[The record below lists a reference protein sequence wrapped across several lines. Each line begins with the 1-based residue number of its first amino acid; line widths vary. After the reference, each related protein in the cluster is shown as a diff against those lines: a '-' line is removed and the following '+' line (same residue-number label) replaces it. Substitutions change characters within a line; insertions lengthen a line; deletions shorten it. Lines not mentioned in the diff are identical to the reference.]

1 MLTVLKVGGELLED
15 RAALHSAAGAIVRLS
30 RRDQLVVVHGGGRAI
45 DAELKARGLSPAF
58 ADGLRVTDGPALD
71 AVLAV
76 LAGRTN
82 TALVAAIGAAGG
94 RAVGLTGA
102 DGRIGRSTR
111 VPLFTTAAGEQV
123 DLGLV
128 GQPDGGDATLLQD
141 LLRLR
146 YTPVVASIGV
156 SARGELLNVN
166 ADTLAGH
173 LAAVLP
179 ADRLIVAGG
188 TAGVL
193 DGAGRTIPQLSVQD
207 IDAMIAS
214 GAAHSGMIAKLTA
227 CRQALSAGVGDIS
240 IVSGRSAQDFGAA
253 PGTRIGADFAGAHD
267 RQAARRPSTDGNR

>member
-1 MLTVLKVGGELLED
+1 MLTVLKLGGELLED
-15 RAALHSAAGAIVRLS
+15 RAALHGAAGAIVRLS

-45 DAELKARGLSPAF
+45 DAELKARGLAPRF
-58 ADGLRVTDGPALD
+58 VDGLRITDDAALE
-71 AVLAV
+71 AVLSV

-102 DGRIGRSTR
+102 DGSIGLATR
-111 VPLFTTAAGEQV
+111 VPLFTTVSNEQV

-128 GQPDGGDATLLQD
+128 GQPDGDEAALVRD
-141 LLRLR
+141 LLGLR
-146 YTPVVASIGV
+146 YTPVIASIGV
-156 SARGELLNVN
+156 SERGELLNVN

-193 DGAGRTIPQLSVQD
+193 DAESRTIAQLTAEE
-207 IDAMIAS
+207 IDALIAS
-214 GAAHSGMIAKLTA
+214 GAAHSGMIAKLAA
-227 CRQALSAGVGDIS
+227 CRRALAGGVTDVS
-240 IVSGRSAQDFGAA
+240 IVSGRGVQDFAAA
-253 PGTRIGADFAGAHD
+253 PGTRIHAAGRDFSPAG
-267 RQAARRPSTDGNR
+267 SV

>member
-1 MLTVLKVGGELLED
+1 LLTVLKLGGELLED
-15 RAALHSAAGAIVRLS
+15 RAALHGAAGAIVRLS
-30 RRDQLVVVHGGGRAI
+30 RRDQLVVVHGGGRSI
-45 DAELKARGLSPAF
+45 DAELTARGLTPTF
-58 ADGLRVTDGPALD
+58 VDGLRVTDEPALE
-71 AVLAV
+71 AVLSV

-102 DGRIGRSTR
+102 DGRIGLAAR
-111 VPLFTTAAGEQV
+111 VPIFTTVAGDRV

-128 GQPDGGDATLLQD
+128 GQPEGGDATLLRD
-141 LLRLR
+141 LLRLH
-146 YTPVVASIGV
+146 YTPVIASIGV

-193 DGAGRTIPQLSVQD
+193 DGAGRTIPQLSSED
-207 IDAMIAS
+207 ISGLISS
-214 GAAHSGMIAKLTA
+214 GAAHSGMVAKLTA
-227 CRQALSAGVGDIS
+227 CRQAMAAGVADIA
-240 IVSGRSAQDFGAA
+240 IVSGRNVQDFGAA
-253 PGTRIGADFAGAHD
+253 AGTRLQTDFADAHQHPGA
-267 RQAARRPSTDGNR
+267 RPSTDGVR